1 MYFGFN
7 LLTIGTDSVFAEYDK
22 VKNTLYRLYWDEN
35 KSYSDIAVIFDYKHN
50 PGNLSKIF
58 K

>member
-7 LLTIGTDSVFAEYDK
+7 LLTIGTDNVFDEYNK
-22 VKNTLYRLYWDEN
+22 VINTLYKLYWDEH
-35 KSYSDIAVIFDYKHN
+35 KSYSDIAAIFGYEHN